1 MFEGHQLLPTLGHCP
16 VGGAEEAR
24 SPRRRRTVPRAVSAQ
39 PPAITVPL
47 SLRSHGSAYGASPRG
62 TADNPAPA

>member
-1 MFEGHQLLPTLGHCP
+1 MFEGINCSRVGHCP
-16 VGGAEEAR
+16 AGGAEEAR
-24 SPRRRRTVPRAVSAQ
+24 SPRQRWTVPRAVSAQ

-47 SLRSHGSAYGASPRG
+47 SLRGHGPAYGASPPRG

>member
-1 MFEGHQLLPTLGHCP
+1 MFEGINCSRVGHCP
-16 VGGAEEAR
+16 AGGAEEAR
-24 SPRRRRTVPRAVSAQ
+24 SPRRRSTVPRALSAQ